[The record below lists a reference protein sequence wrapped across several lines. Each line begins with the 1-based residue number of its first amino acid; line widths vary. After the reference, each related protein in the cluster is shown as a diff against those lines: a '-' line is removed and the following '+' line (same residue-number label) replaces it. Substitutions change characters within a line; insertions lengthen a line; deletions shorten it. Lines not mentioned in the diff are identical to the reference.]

1 MIRGA
6 GYSDNNY
13 NNKEIKTMLV
23 LSRKTNEKIRI
34 GNDITITI
42 VRVHGKTVVV
52 GIDAPKDL
60 AITRIEKEREAA

>member
-1 MIRGA
+1 
-6 GYSDNNY
+6 
-13 NNKEIKTMLV
+13 MLV